1 MLLLDVC
8 LRQLLFLFIF
18 LVFRFSKYLSPQY
31 QKVKATVICRLLA
44 FQLWCSHW
52 NYLVPVIYLNKFLF
66 LFFVPLNILLN
77 KIIHFF
83 ILFQKVNQIL
93 MADSASETSFLKDFK
108 IPDYILAPEPNDGF
122 HHETPKYPVIIF
134 INSKSGGQLGGDLL
148 HTYRSILNKNQVYLY
163 LPTFL

>member
-1 MLLLDVC
+1 M
-8 LRQLLFLFIF
+8 
-18 LVFRFSKYLSPQY
+18 
-31 QKVKATVICRLLA
+31 ICRLLA

-122 HHETPKYPVIIF
+122 HHEPPKYPVIIF

-163 LPTFL
+163 LPTFSLTFFLDVFGRIWWLWGWLWRS